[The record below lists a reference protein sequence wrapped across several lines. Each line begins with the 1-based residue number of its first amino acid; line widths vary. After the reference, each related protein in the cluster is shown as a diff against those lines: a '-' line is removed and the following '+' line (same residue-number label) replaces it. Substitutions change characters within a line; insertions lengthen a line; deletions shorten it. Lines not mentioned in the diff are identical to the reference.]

1 MAHKRKPCYGWGLA
15 ALVAGALSW
24 GALTLADD
32 PRLVVVLAG
41 AALGCGL
48 LALLNPRE
56 WKIAAVLGMALSA
69 WALLSLPTFGG
80 PAAL

>member
-1 MAHKRKPCYGWGLA
+1 MGDNAKRSHGWGLA

-24 GALTLADD
+24 VANGLADE
-32 PRLVVVLAG
+32 PHLVVVAAG
-41 AALGCGL
+41 AGLACGL

-69 WALLSLPTFGG
+69 WALLTLPTLAG
-80 PAAL
+80 PFSV